1 MNLAG
6 IPSIDEKLTTLIS
19 ASGGSEDRIPLE
31 VAKDAKNAITAY
43 GRAQYEAGE
52 MSAGEM
58 VGQLQYRADHAE
70 SKARQLVD
78 ELRFAIG
85 MDRIEYERFASA
97 GIVPDRFK
105 DRG

>member
-43 GRAQYEAGE
+43 GRAQYE
-52 MSAGEM
+52 AGEM